1 MYKYIYISFS
11 YSFPNFVRNF
21 LDMLL
26 CITVF
31 FSFYI
36 YLLLYY
42 EGMKKQV
49 YRDNFLGYNF
59 HHNLLMFS
67 IMLISSKLVM
77 SPK

>member
-1 MYKYIYISFS
+1 MSKRRLTK
-11 YSFPNFVRNF
+11 NFVCNF

-26 CITVF
+26 CIAVF
-31 FSFYI
+31 FSFYT
-36 YLLLYY
+36 YLPLYY
-42 EGMKKQV
+42 EGMKVPV

-67 IMLISSKLVM
+67 IMLIASKLMM